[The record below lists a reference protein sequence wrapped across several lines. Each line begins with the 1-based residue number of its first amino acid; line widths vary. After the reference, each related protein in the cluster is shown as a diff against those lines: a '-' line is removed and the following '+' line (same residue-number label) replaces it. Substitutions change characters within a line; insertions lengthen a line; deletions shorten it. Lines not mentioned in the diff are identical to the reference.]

1 MLNTAYIRY
10 WSQGNEITTV
20 EKSENQVKY
29 SIFEQDDIA
38 IKLNGN
44 NTFKGWYNSKR
55 QLISDREELY
65 QQDIEMNNI
74 SKGGIIYA
82 IINVKT
88 QTPSNV
94 SVKITNSGTGYD
106 VIYSNQF
113 PSSWPKYDKAEVV
126 KYKLVSSWGTSGTL
140 KLYYSDN
147 NSTYCTITGAN
158 SYYPI
163 SWYRGEER
171 KTAKIIHWEW
181 IVGTEKTVGYCS
193 TIQEVKGE
201 LEYNGIRYSLSF

>member
-10 WSQGNEITTV
+10 WLQGNEITTV

-113 PSSWPKYDKAEVV
+113 PSSWPQYDKAEVV

-140 KLYYSDN
+140 KLYY
-147 NSTYCTITGAN
+147 
-158 SYYPI
+158 
-163 SWYRGEER
+163 
-171 KTAKIIHWEW
+171 TA
-181 IVGTEKTVGYCS
+181 
-193 TIQEVKGE
+193 
-201 LEYNGIRYSLSF
+201 R

>member
-10 WSQGNEITTV
+10 WLQGNEITTV

-94 SVKITNSGTGYD
+94 S
-106 VIYSNQF
+106 
-113 PSSWPKYDKAEVV
+113 
-126 KYKLVSSWGTSGTL
+126 
-140 KLYYSDN
+140 
-147 NSTYCTITGAN
+147 
-158 SYYPI
+158 
-163 SWYRGEER
+163 RM
-171 KTAKIIHWEW
+171 
-181 IVGTEKTVGYCS
+181 
-193 TIQEVKGE
+193 
-201 LEYNGIRYSLSF
+201 